1 MLITT
6 RARENALSTPR
17 TPNTQPKQKLQ
28 TDTPFSGARQS
39 PHSSGITF
47 HYAYQVE
54 TQTDMLDARVAFVP
68 SKKHTHR
75 NHVC

>member
-6 RARENALSTPR
+6 RARENALSTSR
-17 TPNTQPKQKLQ
+17 RPNTQQMQKLQ
-28 TDTPFSGARQS
+28 TDTPFSCARQS

-47 HYAYQVE
+47 HYAYQIE
-54 TQTDMLDARVAFVP
+54 TQTNMIDARDAFVP
-68 SKKHTHR
+68 SNKHTHR